1 SHRSSVA
8 LLSAPCAAS
17 PWRYSRDP
25 PTSAASATHREKVP
39 ASCTGGEEEEEEEE
53 EIRGRTP
60 ASHVDASIRCLACV
74 SRWREVHA
82 IQRRQAW
89 PGPKSAQEWRTDHL
103 GCATGTWTPSLYP
116 DGDSSIFVAILAVPG
131 ALRSRLRLR

>member
-1 SHRSSVA
+1 RGG
-8 LLSAPCAAS
+8 
-17 PWRYSRDP
+17 R
-25 PTSAASATHREKVP
+25 RE
-39 ASCTGGEEEEEEEE
+39 G
-53 EIRGRTP
+53 
-60 ASHVDASIRCLACV
+60 DASGLLGGPPNARRPPARAADHC
-74 SRWREVHA
+74 SSEVHA